1 MKTVVPCGRSSV
13 RRALCGLAFLFAG
26 AASPA
31 LAQYSSLTT
40 NGTLG
45 TGTFT
50 MNASSGLGR
59 GYSGTAFGNTATLS
73 SGTINLTGT
82 STLNLGFGF
91 DILLVGGGGAGGSTG
106 TSTTTAN
113 GAGSIFAGGG
123 GGGGYLYASNVN
135 TSVVGGTAS
144 ITVGAGGVA
153 GTGGSAQNGGAG
165 GATSFVFG
173 SGTYRAGGGGGGSG
187 ASAAGAGTAG
197 IGTNGSAAAGGS
209 GGGGS
214 WIGFA
219 VAGGAAATGGF
230 AGGAGDARTANPGGG
245 AAGSGTAANGSQTG
259 GGGVGSNISGYN
271 ATYGAAGGGG
281 AGPRSN
287 SFTGSGEIVGGAA
300 LNGYLLSSRAA
311 WTYGTAGNP
320 STFQWATMVP
330 AGSAAANSGQG
341 GGGGMTPG
349 NGTTGTVSQAV
360 MSVGGNGGS
369 GVAYIQYFA
378 SSAQGT
384 GASGTTVIN
393 STGRVTQ
400 TFSGVGTSDFA
411 LSTSATQT
419 SNKTVTLSSQLTGAG
434 RLRWDSSGTLQLTGS
449 NSQTGVTEIARGT
462 LVATSA
468 AAFGTGTIQMGGGN
482 LVLATN
488 AGRTFTKDIL
498 LSAAADSS
506 VISTQAAIEDIQ
518 FLMVGGGGGG
528 PGGDVFV
535 GAVNVSVPTGGSG
548 GGSSGQSANNPSSFA
563 AAAGGLGASFASGT
577 GNNNAGGTGGGGAGG
592 QGTSALGNDAGPF
605 AGGVGLS
612 NSITNTAV
620 TYAAGGSGGAGN
632 GSDGA
637 NGTSAGSG
645 GGGAGGSNTASVRN
659 NGGNGANGTIVIRYT
674 SGSSLGSLSGAATMT
689 TSTVSGTIIHQIS
702 GSNAA
707 GTFTVNARAGDVT
720 LAGVLSGTGGL
731 WFNGTAG
738 GDLAT
743 SMLTLSN
750 SNSFN
755 GQTKVDSGILRLT
768 NRDALRE
775 STLAIGTGTVRLGS
789 LTALNIGGV
798 ASGGTLALTNES
810 TQAVTL
816 GRVATGT
823 VAGVLA
829 GLGGITHE
837 AGTLRLE
844 GANTY
849 AGNTLIRGGTVQLG
863 AAGSIANSGTVNV
876 GDAGSSGAR
885 LDLSANSAYTFGT
898 GQTVRGIG
906 SIAGGGVTT
915 VTIAG
920 VLSPGNSPGL
930 LTFDNAN
937 LVLDSTANTLM
948 EITGTTLGSQ
958 YDAVVLAGGTLT
970 YGGTLTL
977 DFGSNLFTGGT
988 FNLFEFKD
996 AVYAYFDTVIATGS
1010 YYSGTFTKDISSG
1023 TGVYT
1028 LSGMG
1033 GGGQQLKFTDVV
1045 PAGESSNFYGQLVIV
1060 PEPVTLGLLGIAS
1073 GVIVLAVRRRAA
1085 RIQQHA
1091 ARTGDQP
1098 DDQRA

>member
-1 MKTVVPCGRSSV
+1 
-13 RRALCGLAFLFAG
+13 
-26 AASPA
+26 
-31 LAQYSSLTT
+31 
-40 NGTLG
+40 
-45 TGTFT
+45 
-50 MNASSGLGR
+50 
-59 GYSGTAFGNTATLS
+59 
-73 SGTINLTGT
+73 
-82 STLNLGFGF
+82 
-91 DILLVGGGGAGGSTG
+91 
-106 TSTTTAN
+106 
-113 GAGSIFAGGG
+113 
-123 GGGGYLYASNVN
+123 
-135 TSVVGGTAS
+135 
-144 ITVGAGGVA
+144 
-153 GTGGSAQNGGAG
+153 
-165 GATSFVFG
+165 
-173 SGTYRAGGGGGGSG
+173 
-187 ASAAGAGTAG
+187 
-197 IGTNGSAAAGGS
+197 
-209 GGGGS
+209 
-214 WIGFA
+214 
-219 VAGGAAATGGF
+219 
-230 AGGAGDARTANPGGG
+230 
-245 AAGSGTAANGSQTG
+245 
-259 GGGVGSNISGYN
+259 
-271 ATYGAAGGGG
+271 
-281 AGPRSN
+281 
-287 SFTGSGEIVGGAA
+287 
-300 LNGYLLSSRAA
+300 
-311 WTYGTAGNP
+311 
-320 STFQWATMVP
+320 
-330 AGSAAANSGQG
+330 
-341 GGGGMTPG
+341 MTPG

-384 GASGTTVIN
+384 GASGTTVFN
-393 STGRVTQ
+393 STGRMTQ

-488 AGRTFTKDIL
+488 AGRTFTNDIL

-528 PGGDVFV
+528 GGGGNSGAGNVNGASLRGGGGGAGGYLTGTMTLSGNTAITVGGGGAGGKVSTSTGTFAPQAGGVSLLGGLIAGGGGPGGDAFV

-548 GGSSGQSANNPSSFA
+548 GGSFGQSNFNPSPLA

-577 GNNNAGGTGGGGAGG
+577 GNNNGGGSGGGGAGG
-592 QGTSALGNDAGPF
+592 QGTSAIANNSGPF

-620 TYAAGGSGGAGN
+620 TYAAGGSGGASN
-632 GSDGA
+632 GSGGA
-637 NGTSAGSG
+637 NGATAGSG
-645 GGGAGGSNTASVRN
+645 GQGAGGSTTASVRN

-789 LTALNIGGV
+789 LTALSIGGV

-837 AGTLRLE
+837 AGMLRLE

-849 AGNTLIRGGTVQLG
+849 AGNTLIKGGTVQLG
-863 AAGSIANSGTVNV
+863 AAGSIANSGTVIV

-937 LVLDSTANTLM
+937 LVLDSTSNTLM

-996 AVYAYFDTVIATGS
+996 AAYAYFDTVIATGS